1 MELIKIYNGSLINAR
16 ELHAFLES
24 RQKFADWIKNRI
36 EKYDFEEGK
45 SYFIKLGNR
54 SDGLA
59 GKPRKEYYLTIGMAK
74 ELAMVENNS
83 KGKEARRYFI
93 QCEETILKLK
103 EDKRFEAFL
112 KLESTKEKLRLN
124 VLNSGG
130 GQNDFLQIDTAGRNI
145 FFNGKLIP
153 DEELPRILMLSRDL
167 ASEMT
172 NEVLKKETYD
182 VGGIKQLN
190 ETHHG
195 EVRDMLKKN
204 IGTNPEDLPR
214 EERIKKLGE

>member
-36 EKYDFEEGK
+36 ERYDFEEGK
-45 SYFIKLGNR
+45 SYFLNLGNR
-54 SDGLA
+54 LDGLA
-59 GKPRKEYYLTIGMAK
+59 GKPRKEYYLTLGMAK
-74 ELAMVENNS
+74 ELAMVESNK
-83 KGKEARRYFI
+83 KGKEARKYFI

-112 KLESTKEKLRLN
+112 KLESTKEKLRQN
-124 VLNSGG
+124 VLDIGG
-130 GQNDFLQIDTAGRNI
+130 DHNDFIQIDTAGRKI

-172 NEVLKKETYD
+172 NEILKKETHD
-182 VGGIKQLN
+182 VNGIKQLN

-214 EERIKKLGE
+214 EERVKKLGE